1 MNYLFLSNKYDQAKF
16 GLIRNLEKKQKQ
28 NQDNDNSINQK
39 VGGRGRNE
47 EKKKQNRPHTIFS
60 HDRGLVFRKSMKN
73 RRY

>member
-39 VGGRGRNE
+39 VGNSTE
-47 EKKKQNRPHTIFS
+47 SFHS
-60 HDRGLVFRKSMKN
+60 L
-73 RRY
+73 